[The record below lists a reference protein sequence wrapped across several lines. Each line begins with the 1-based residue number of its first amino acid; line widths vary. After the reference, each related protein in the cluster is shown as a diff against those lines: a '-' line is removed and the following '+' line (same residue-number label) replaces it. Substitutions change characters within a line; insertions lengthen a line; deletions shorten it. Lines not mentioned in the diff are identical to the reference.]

1 MRKPFMTPAR
11 AAATAC
17 IVILSGCDGASQA
30 SSLPQSTWESFSMQ
44 RIGAAHQA
52 AWMAPGTAGETLL
65 YVSDA
70 GAASVYVY
78 SYPQAK
84 LVGTLTGFSEPGG
97 ECTDKAGDVWIADSE
112 SLQLSE
118 YAHGG
123 TTPIATLG
131 PNLDFAPLGCAVNPV
146 TGDLAVAN
154 VCGGRNCAG
163 NGSLAIY
170 LKAQGTP
177 TNYLDPAIAQYFFC
191 AYDEAGN
198 LFVDGYTGGGDFG
211 LAELPSG
218 KRNLRNL
225 TVNVPIRKPGDLHW
239 DGKNIAIGS
248 GSDYVFEFKIAGLKG
263 AEVGNTPLTGQASVM
278 QFAIDG
284 SRVIAAADN
293 PHYTPSVTYYR
304 YPHGGWPQKTITGF
318 QEPIGVVLSPGGT
331 KNARSQ
337 RR

>member
-1 MRKPFMTPAR
+1 
-11 AAATAC
+11 
-17 IVILSGCDGASQA
+17 
-30 SSLPQSTWESFSMQ
+30 MQ
-44 RIGAAHQA
+44 RTVAAHRA
-52 AWMAPGTAGETLL
+52 AWMARGTAGETLL

-70 GAASVYVY
+70 EAASVYVY

-154 VCGGRNCAG
+154 VCGGRSCDG
-163 NGSLAIY
+163 NGSLALY

-177 TNYLDPAIAQYFFC
+177 TNYLDPSIAQYFFC

-239 DGKNIAIGS
+239 HGNSIAIGS
-248 GSDYVFEFKIAGLKG
+248 GSDYVFEFKIAGSKG
-263 AEVGNTPLTGQASVM
+263 QEVGNTPLTGQSSIM
-278 QFAIDG
+278 QFAVDG
-284 SRVIAAADN
+284 SRVIVTADN

-318 QEPIGVVLSPGGT
+318 QEPIGVVLSHSGT
-331 KNARSQ
+331 KDIRSL